1 LSGEKRSSFADR
13 ACTHIAHKR
22 SQHPNANRVG
32 DTRAGAQQG
41 ARDEG
46 SVLPLGRSGYRRLCH
61 NWGGLIL
68 RGTTTASLS
77 GGSFNVTDGKL
88 SCGGNYDALDTS
100 PTISMPVLCSDGRR
114 GIIIATRDKSGLS
127 GAGTAR
133 MTDGS
138 EATFM
143 FGRAAAGF

>member
-1 LSGEKRSSFADR
+1 MRAAFCLLAAAVVGGCAITEPVVVIDKNGE
-13 ACTHIAHKR
+13 
-22 SQHPNANRVG
+22 
-32 DTRAGAQQG
+32 
-41 ARDEG
+41 
-46 SVLPLGRSGYRRLCH
+46 
-61 NWGGLIL
+61 IL

-88 SCGGNYDALDTS
+88 SYGGNYDALDTS

-114 GIIIATRDKSGLS
+114 GIIIATRDNSGLS
-127 GAGTAR
+127 GAGTPR

>member
-1 LSGEKRSSFADR
+1 M
-13 ACTHIAHKR
+13 
-22 SQHPNANRVG
+22 RVAFCLLAAVVVG
-32 DTRAGAQQG
+32 GCAITEPVVVIDKT
-41 ARDEG
+41 
-46 SVLPLGRSGYRRLCH
+46 GRT
-61 NWGGLIL
+61 L

-88 SCGGNYDALDTS
+88 SCGGDYDALDTS
-100 PTISMPVLCSDGRR
+100 STISMPVLCSDGRR
-114 GIIIATRDKSGLS
+114 GIIIATRDNSGLS

>member
-1 LSGEKRSSFADR
+1 MDACLRVTVKNEFSRDTFRETKMRRTLWLLAAALAGGCTVTEPVVVIDR
-13 ACTHIAHKR
+13 
-22 SQHPNANRVG
+22 
-32 DTRAGAQQG
+32 
-41 ARDEG
+41 EG
-46 SVLPLGRSGYRRLCH
+46 R
-61 NWGGLIL
+61 IL
-68 RGTTTASLS
+68 RGTTTVALS

-88 SCGGNYDALDTS
+88 NCGGNYDALDTS

-127 GAGTAR
+127 GSGTAR